1 MAMAI
6 AGKVVGRQLTQE
18 DHSALVDAFINELGD
33 GV

>member
-6 AGKVVGRQLTQE
+6 AGKVEGRQLTDADQ
-18 DHSALVDAFINELGD
+18 SAQVDAFINELGD